1 MIDASQLKFQV
12 PSSFAADGTH
22 TPVRFVLLAEMT
34 PEQRAT
40 CLAWCE
46 GIMAEPWY
54 EKSDHSLQLGLW
66 TEKIA
71 AAAAWIKA
79 QP

>member
-1 MIDASQLKFQV
+1 MIDAAQLKFQT
-12 PSSFAADGTH
+12 PSRFAADGAH
-22 TPVRFVLLAEMT
+22 IPARFIPLGEMT
-34 PEQRAT
+34 VNERAV

-46 GIMAEPWY
+46 SIMAEPWY
-54 EKSDHSLQLGLW
+54 SKADHSLQLGLW

-71 AAAAWIKA
+71 AAAEWIKA